1 MLTINA
7 PTAVIHQALMAKASA
22 VIAERMGLYFP
33 EDRWPELAENIKKAS
48 QELGFKDLDTC
59 VAHFVSHELTLRQ
72 IETLANYLTVGE
84 TYFFREPE
92 SFELLEREILPAL
105 VAKRRGLGQTLR
117 LWSAGC
123 CTGEEAY
130 TLAIACL
137 RVIPDIEHWNLSIL
151 ATDINPR
158 FLEKAMQGIYSE
170 WSFRGAPDWFREG
183 FFARTPERK
192 FAIAPQVKRFI
203 DFEYLNL
210 ATEVYPSLH
219 NHTNAVDIIFCRN
232 VIMYF
237 TPERQRAVVA
247 ALHRCLAEGGIVL
260 VNPAEANA
268 DLFSMF
274 TVENHGDGVI
284 LFRKISQPTP
294 FEQSAPIDFFPVTP
308 PTLVMPTVPMPK
320 PARPS
325 NPPPATK
332 PPSQLARDYANQGQL
347 DKALHWCQRAIAA
360 EPTNPSAYFLCATI
374 HHESGRLQE
383 ALAVFR
389 QVLYLDQDYILAHHA
404 LGHLYRQ
411 LAKPRESRRHLAIAL
426 ELLKTRNQD
435 EVLPESEGMT
445 CGQLIEPIRVMMQT

>member
-1 MLTINA
+1 MQEMA
-7 PTAVIHQALMAKASA
+7 IHQTLMARASA
-22 VIAERMGLYFP
+22 VIAERMGLHFP
-33 EDRWPELAENIKKAS
+33 EDRWPELLENIKKAT
-48 QELGFKDLDTC
+48 QALGFKDPDTC
-59 VAHFVSHELTLRQ
+59 VAQLISHELTLRQ
-72 IETLANYLTVGE
+72 VETLANYLTVGE

-92 SFELLEREILPAL
+92 SFDLLEREILPAL

-151 ATDINPR
+151 ATDISPR
-158 FLEKAMQGIYSE
+158 FLDKAVQGVYSE

-183 FFARTPERK
+183 FFSRTSDKK
-192 FAIAPQVKRFI
+192 FVIVPQVKRFVH
-203 DFEYLNL
+203 FEYLNL
-210 ATEVYPSLH
+210 ATDVYPSLH

-247 ALHRCLAEGGIVL
+247 ALHRCLVEYGIVL

-274 TVENHGDGVI
+274 SVENHGGGVI
-284 LFRKISQPTP
+284 LFRKTTRPTP
-294 FEQSAPIDFFPVTP
+294 VEFTPIEFFPIA
-308 PTLVMPTVPMPK
+308 PTFVMPVVPIAK
-320 PARPS
+320 PAWPS
-325 NPPPATK
+325 NPPPAAV
-332 PPSQLARDYANQGQL
+332 PPLQLARDYANQGQL
-347 DKALHWCQRAIAA
+347 DKALQWCQRAIAI
-360 EPTNPSAYFLCATI
+360 EPTNPAAYFLRATI

-383 ALAVFR
+383 AMAAFR

-411 LAKPRESRRHLAIAL
+411 LEKPRESRRHLTIAL
-426 ELLKTRNQD
+426 ELLSSRNQN

-445 CGQLIEPIRVMMQT
+445 CGQLIEPIRVMMQV